1 MIIMLFGV
9 MHTYCHIAGSL
20 FSSLD
25 GIAFVINERFK
36 PPPKVFA
43 VCFFVNFTNY

>member
-1 MIIMLFGV
+1 MISVLFIV

-25 GIAFVINERFK
+25 GISFVINERFK
-36 PPPKVFA
+36 PPLKV
-43 VCFFVNFTNY
+43 